1 MLVNSSA
8 ANLLVALNL
17 LFINRIGAATVL
29 SIVAIA
35 QIIVSLIHLEKETRA
50 SVAEKI
56 IFLFLFVGYGV
67 VGFVTT
73 AIALI

>member
-17 LFINRIGAATVL
+17 LFINRIGAAIVL
-29 SIVAIA
+29 NIVAIA